1 VPVQESSSQER
12 VPEQRQAKPEVTKV
26 EFDKQEELPEL
37 KVETEQMQM
46 KEITDVEVH
55 AEQDYE
61 QQNQKVD

>member
-1 VPVQESSSQER
+1 
-12 VPEQRQAKPEVTKV
+12 VTEV

>member
-1 VPVQESSSQER
+1 M
-12 VPEQRQAKPEVTKV
+12 PEQRQAKPEVTEV

>member
-1 VPVQESSSQER
+1 MPVQESSSQER
-12 VPEQRQAKPEVTKV
+12 VPEQRQAKPEVTEV